1 MRRAAVLAPLS
12 LLLMA
17 ASEPLPPNQ
26 ATEHV
31 VQPGETLGG
40 VANRAEVPR
49 VLIIEANGLKPP
61 YHLRAGQRLKIPRT
75 RHHNVIAGETGFT
88 IAYSYGVPWREIA
101 VANGIE
107 PDAPI
112 RAGQRLLIPTILTP
126 PAAPP
131 ATTPQAAAQAA
142 AQAPRFAWP
151 IPPGTVRRGF
161 TARGKANYHDG
172 IDLPVPV
179 GQAVRAAAAGRVI
192 FAGSEPRQFGNL
204 VVVEHAD
211 GWQSAYA
218 FLSRITVKEGDE
230 VRQGERVGLSGR
242 TGMARGPEL
251 HFELRQNNRA
261 VDPLAHLPERRIGK
275 PPHP

>member
-17 ASEPLPPNQ
+17 GSEPLPPKQ
-26 ATEHV
+26 APEHA
-31 VQPGETLGG
+31 VQPGDTLGG
-40 VANRAEVPR
+40 AANRAEAPR
-49 VLIIEANGLKPP
+49 VPIIEANGLKPP

-151 IPPGTVRRGF
+151 IPPGTVRQGQFPRRQRPAGAGRPGR
-161 TARGKANYHDG
+161 ARGG
-172 IDLPVPV
+172 GGPGDLC
-179 GQAVRAAAAGRVI
+179 
-192 FAGSEPRQFGNL
+192 RQRT
-204 VVVEHAD
+204 AP
-211 GWQSAYA
+211 
-218 FLSRITVKEGDE
+218 
-230 VRQGERVGLSGR
+230 VRQPGGRRTCRWLAIGLCLPQPDHGERG
-242 TGMARGPEL
+242 
-251 HFELRQNNRA
+251 
-261 VDPLAHLPERRIGK
+261 
-275 PPHP
+275 